1 MRYVRPRHGWC
12 VNVRERWQAAPR
24 AEVDA
29 VDVDLPRLF
38 HRRMPCRAL
47 TSVAAG
53 TALLLAGAT
62 AEAQSWAGG
71 RQRPSVAE
79 IVAVDATGEGG
90 WIYGTEQLDPSVDI
104 RTAYATVD
112 GGDFWARVYLTAT
125 VAPGNGVTAFVF
137 IDSDQQASSGG
148 GANAAE
154 IDPQLDGDSSGATG
168 FEVVVGI
175 GGDESITGVWTWS
188 DATNAYEEADPAPTP
203 AEAEA
208 EVGADTDP
216 IQFLPGPRGYL
227 QARLDLAVVGVGPTC
242 DADLYFRTV
251 TADATDS
258 TPASDSCV
266 AADADED
273 GVPDVVEPPPTST
286 CMDDDDCP
294 VLGVCEAG
302 ACLLPVPCVDASDC
316 EADEDCSADGRCVP
330 RPGGDCTS
338 NDDCGDLVCTGGTCQ
353 PCTLGGEECG
363 DGQRCGPN
371 GRCFDSVGPEGGEL
385 GPGEE
390 VRGGAFTCALSA
402 TAHRSTLFHVVF
414 AALAAMR
421 LATRRSRRG
430 RSVPRA

>member
-1 MRYVRPRHGWC
+1 VWD
-12 VNVRERWQAAPR
+12 V
-24 AEVDA
+24 
-29 VDVDLPRLF
+29 VDVDLRRLF

-71 RQRPSVAE
+71 RPRPSVAE
-79 IVAVDATGEGG
+79 IVSVDATGEGG
-90 WIYGTEQLDPSVDI
+90 WIYGSEQLDPSVDI
-104 RTAYATVD
+104 RTAYATVEA
-112 GGDFWARVYLTAT
+112 GDFWARVYLTDT

-137 IDSDQQASSGG
+137 IDSDQQSSSGG

-154 IDPQLDGDSSGATG
+154 IDPQLDGDTSGATG

-188 DATNAYEEADPAPTP
+188 DATNAYEEVDPAPTP

-227 QARLDLAVVGVGPTC
+227 QARVDLAVVGVGPTC

-251 TADATDS
+251 NADATDS
-258 TPASDSCV
+258 SPASDSCV
-266 AADADED
+266 ATDADGD
-273 GVPDVVEPPPTST
+273 GVPDVVEPPPTAT
-286 CMDDDDCP
+286 CDADEDCP
-294 VLGVCEAG
+294 LLGVCEAG
-302 ACLLPVPCVDASDC
+302 ACILPTPCVDAADC
-316 EADEDCSADGRCVP
+316 EPNEDCSADGRCVP
-330 RPGGDCTS
+330 DPGGSCTS
-338 NDDCGDLVCTGGTCQ
+338 NDECQDGLVCSGGTCVG
-353 PCTLGGEECG
+353 CALGGDECG
-363 DGQRCGPN
+363 DGRRCGPD
-371 GRCFDSVGPEGGEL
+371 GRCFDSVGPDGGGEL

-390 VRGGAFTCALSA
+390 VRGGAFTCALA
-402 TAHRSTLFHVVF
+402 PAAPVPGPARRSTLFHVVF